1 MSFGLRIIAKHDCLL
16 SLMRF
21 RVLILYFLFFSTS
34 LSAWSSPY
42 LDYNERCKNAYELIF
57 KLRFNQALDSLDA
70 ERKEHPDNLI
80 PGYLYHYHL
89 FIKTFI
95 GEEQGVFNELK
106 HNHEIITGKIKA
118 MPVVSPLRN
127 FCLAE
132 CYLMTALSKL
142 KFKEYLTAAL
152 QVKKAYGLLTENQ
165 KKFPEFELNLK
176 SLGVLHAFIGAVP
189 ENYQWLVKIAG
200 MDGSVSNGIKELE
213 QSYMLTR
220 EESDDFHF
228 MNKEIA
234 FTYVFTRNQ
243 LKPDPEWV
251 LKFLS
256 GMTLENEPLDLFF
269 STNIY
274 YTTGQSAKIIPLLEM
289 YHPSD
294 EVYPIHYFQFLL
306 GMSKLNKLD
315 YSAFTYF
322 NNYVKLHKGN
332 SFVKAAYQKMAW
344 IKLLQNDKVGYDS
357 LITEVKNVGND
368 FTDEDKQ
375 AQSELVTQQ
384 VPNVYLLKIRLLF
397 DGGYYQEALK
407 LLAKGSIEAKTAKDQ
422 LEYKYRLARVLDKLE
437 MNEQAKEF
445 YLKTIN
451 HGQNLKLYYAAASCN
466 FLAQMYE
473 KEKNMVMA
481 EKYYK
486 KCLSLRDHEYQ
497 NSLDQKA
504 KAGLNRIAGGR

>member
-1 MSFGLRIIAKHDCLL
+1 MSLR
-16 SLMRF
+16 F
-21 RVLILYFLFFSTS
+21 LILYFLFFCVP
-34 LSAWSSPY
+34 LSVWSAPN

-57 KLRFNQALDSLDA
+57 KLRFDQALDSLDA
-70 ERKEHPDNLI
+70 EKREHPDNLI

-95 GEEQGVFNELK
+95 GEEQASFNELK
-106 HNHEIITGKIKA
+106 HNHEIITGQIKTIPA
-118 MPVVSPLRN
+118 VSPLRN

-200 MDGSVSNGIKELE
+200 MNGSVSNGIKELE
-213 QSYMLTR
+213 QSFMMTR
-220 EESDDFHF
+220 EDSDAFHF

-234 FTYVFTRNQ
+234 FTYIFTRNQ

-251 LKFLS
+251 IKFLS
-256 GMTLENEPLDLFF
+256 GLKLENEPLDLFF

-274 YTTGQSAKIIPLLEM
+274 YATGRSAQIIPLLEN
-289 YHPSD
+289 YHAD
-294 EVYPIHYFQFLL
+294 DAVYPIHYFQFLL
-306 GMSKLNKLD
+306 GMSKLDNLD
-315 YSAFTYF
+315 YSSFSNF

-332 SFVKAAYQKMAW
+332 SFIKAAYQKMAW
-344 IKLLQNDKVGYDS
+344 IKLLQNDIDGYTA
-357 LITEVKNVGND
+357 LITEVKTVGND

-375 AQSELVTQQ
+375 ALNELVTHQK
-384 VPNVYLLKIRLLF
+384 PNTFILKIRLLF

-407 LLAKGSIEAKTAKDQ
+407 LLAKGSSEVKTAKDQ
-422 LEYKYRLARVLDKLE
+422 LEYKYRLARVLDKLD
-437 MNEQAKEF
+437 MTDRAKEF
-445 YLKTIN
+445 YLKTIE
-451 HGQNLKLYYAAASCN
+451 HGQDLKFYYAAASCN
-466 FLAQMYE
+466 FLAQIYE
-473 KEKNMVMA
+473 KEKNYALA
-481 EKYYK
+481 ETYYK

-504 KAGLNRIAGGR
+504 KAGLSRIRDER